1 MKNLET
7 LIKTCVELGSAQTI
21 ETMGL
26 ASGEISR
33 SKAIAIYG
41 NYFRDAERQGR
52 ISPVRV
58 GNGKNGKKVYRI
70 VDILTLKA
78 KDALRAELRK
88 PLYTIV

>member
-1 MKNLET
+1 MTNLEI

-41 NYFRDAERQGR
+41 KYFREAERQGR
-52 ISPVRV
+52 IRPVRV
-58 GNGKNGKKVYRI
+58 GNGRNGTKTYRI
-70 VDILTLKA
+70 VDILSLKA
-78 KDALRAELRK
+78 KDALRAELK
-88 PLYTIV
+88 